1 MRAKGSY
8 VLLIFLDNDAS
19 IVTGKLGTFTF
30 PCGYYLYT
38 GSALGGLRGR
48 INRHLTKDKKSHW
61 HIDYL
66 LMHSRIIEVWVV
78 LAEERLECLMAQ
90 TVLSLPGAM
99 VPAVGFGSSD
109 CRCRAHLVHFPEK
122 PELETFQ
129 TAVGTNITLER
140 LSISDLKVI
149 SS

>member
-8 VLLIFLDNDAS
+8 VLLIFLDDDAS

-30 PCGYYLYT
+30 PCGYYLYA

-48 INRHLTKDKKSHW
+48 INRHLTKDTKPHW

-66 LMHSRIIEVWVV
+66 LMYSRVVEVWVV
-78 LAEERLECLMAQ
+78 LAEESLECLLAQ
-90 TVLSLPGAM
+90 TALSLPGAT
-99 VPAVGFGSSD
+99 VSATGFGSSD
-109 CRCRAHLVHFPEK
+109 CRCRTHLIHFLEK

-129 TAVGTNITLER
+129 TDVGPTITLER
-140 LSISDLKVI
+140 LSIPDAR
-149 SS
+149 